1 VSDEPRNV
9 DAHRWNHLDP
19 FRIHTPFRQGVL
31 MSDKALA
38 LTCFTI
44 ASMTDARITQFLI
57 GLGIAAE
64 GNPLMEIAMNSM
76 PHGMWI
82 IKAMVS
88 LIFLL
93 LLRKISIEFLI
104 ALTGGMCVVLAWNF
118 GLLATWCLFS
128 FAR

>member
-1 VSDEPRNV
+1 
-9 DAHRWNHLDP
+9 
-19 FRIHTPFRQGVL
+19 

-64 GNPLMEIAMNSM
+64 GNPLMELAMNSL
-76 PHGMWI
+76 PYGMWT
-82 IKAMVS
+82 IKATVS
-88 LIFLL
+88 VFFLFVL
-93 LLRKISIEFLI
+93 SKLSIEFLL
-104 ALTGGMCVVLAWNF
+104 ALTIGMCVVLAWNF